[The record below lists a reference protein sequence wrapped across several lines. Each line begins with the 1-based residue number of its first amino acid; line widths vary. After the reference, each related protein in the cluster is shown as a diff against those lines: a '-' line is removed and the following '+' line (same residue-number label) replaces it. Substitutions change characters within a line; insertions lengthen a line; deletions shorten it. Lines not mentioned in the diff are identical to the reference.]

1 MHFVFS
7 GQHARRLRFAPL
19 WLFLLPLGALAQA
32 APVGVDAADPA
43 VFAPPAAYRSVFADT
58 PKGVESATVPWRK
71 ANDVV
76 GQFERGHMDV
86 VKWEAA
92 NPGVG
97 APPAESAPAAPR
109 AAGAAPAGATP
120 PAASSMPGHMH
131 HGGAKQ

>member
-1 MHFVFS
+1 MQCVFS
-7 GQHARRLRFAPL
+7 GLQARRLRFAPL
-19 WLFLLPLGALAQA
+19 WLSLLPLGALAQA

-71 ANDVV
+71 ANDDV

-86 VKWEAA
+86 VKWEAK
-92 NPGVG
+92 NPGLS
-97 APPAESAPAAPR
+97 APPVDAPAAV
-109 AAGAAPAGATP
+109 P
-120 PAASSMPGHMH
+120 PAATQAAPPMSGHMH

>member
-1 MHFVFS
+1 MQCVFS
-7 GQHARRLRFAPL
+7 GLQARRLRFAPL
-19 WLFLLPLGALAQA
+19 WLSLLPLGALAQA

-71 ANDVV
+71 ANDDV

-92 NPGVG
+92 NPGAT
-97 APPAESAPAAPR
+97 APPASSTPAAPL
-109 AAGAAPAGATP
+109 
-120 PAASSMPGHMH
+120 PGHMH
-131 HGGAKQ
+131 HGGTKQ